1 MRLQSKISLESRTFE
16 LFRLVKRYTS
26 SVDTFTALSGRRQK
40 KRPELKLAV
49 YLNDPCQ
56 GALAIQERER
66 REKFLIL
73 TGLAL
78 TLVICHWLTI
88 FSLFITRHL
97 YNTFRMFGKKYT
109 TTLNCSAQYTKQ
121 TPYGEVLT
129 PMYRIGKY
137 VQVMGYC
144 FRGSRSLRDK

>member
-56 GALAIQERER
+56 GAPSNPGERKKRKILDLDWFGLDNSHLSLADNFFI
-66 REKFLIL
+66 
-73 TGLAL
+73 
-78 TLVICHWLTI
+78 VH
-88 FSLFITRHL
+88 FS
-97 YNTFRMFGKKYT
+97 TF
-109 TTLNCSAQYTKQ
+109 
-121 TPYGEVLT
+121 V
-129 PMYRIGKY
+129 
-137 VQVMGYC
+137 
-144 FRGSRSLRDK
+144 

>member
-66 REKFLIL
+66 EERKIL
-73 TGLAL
+73 DLDWFGLDTSHL
-78 TLVICHWLTI
+78 
-88 FSLFITRHL
+88 SLADNFFIVH
-97 YNTFRMFGKKYT
+97 YSTF
-109 TTLNCSAQYTKQ
+109 
-121 TPYGEVLT
+121 V
-129 PMYRIGKY
+129 
-137 VQVMGYC
+137 
-144 FRGSRSLRDK
+144 